1 MAELFIHPYATGDPR
16 LAGVLDHLTPA
27 QALGLLVLAELQSIL
42 ETLRS
47 VGVAFR
53 GSDGARLLY
62 SLRGEEKGSLT
73 VKHLAD
79 MLAQMREQLRRI
91 ETAAQ
96 GHADGARAE
105 DV

>member
-1 MAELFIHPYATGDPR
+1 LEATR
-16 LAGVLDHLTPA
+16 VLA
-27 QALGLLVLAELQSIL
+27 QAEPGELSGDEQLQSIL

-53 GSDGARLLY
+53 GSDGARLFY

-79 MLAQMREQLRRI
+79 MLAQMREQLRRV